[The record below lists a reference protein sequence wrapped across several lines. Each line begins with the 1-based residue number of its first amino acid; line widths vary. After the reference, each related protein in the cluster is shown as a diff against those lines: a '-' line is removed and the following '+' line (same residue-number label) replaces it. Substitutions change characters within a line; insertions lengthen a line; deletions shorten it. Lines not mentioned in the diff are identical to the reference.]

1 MRNARLPRR
10 GLLAAAPLAL
20 LAAPRLGR
28 AAGFPDRPIRLI
40 IPWAAGGSTDA
51 QMRVFADIASRHLG
65 QPLVLEN
72 RPGARGTLGAQLL
85 LQSKPDGYTLSQ
97 IHSGVFSHPFMTKA
111 ASWDSLTDFTYI
123 IALTGYLSGLAVRA
137 DAPWQSWPELM
148 ADARARPGQISYG
161 SSGIG
166 GYSHMI
172 MAQLLP
178 AERVEMLH
186 VPYRGVAETTTALL
200 GGQVDAIADS
210 SGWAPH
216 VEAGRM
222 RLLAVWGDKRARRF
236 PTVPAVNEFGHD
248 IGSIPPYGIAGPK
261 DMPAEIVAR
270 LHEAF
275 RAAMFDPAHLA
286 VLARYDMP
294 ELYMTGADYHAW
306 LVRSLPA
313 EKAVVE
319 KLGLRLD

>member
-1 MRNARLPRR
+1 MNAHLPRR
-10 GLLAAAPLAL
+10 RLLAAAIAAP
-20 LAAPRLGR
+20 LAAPRPAL

-51 QMRVFADIASRHLG
+51 QMRVFAEIAARHLG

-85 LQSKPDGYTLSQ
+85 LQAKPDGYTLSQ
-97 IHSGVFSHPFMTKA
+97 IHSGVFTHPFMTKA

-137 DAPWQSWPELM
+137 DARWESWPALM
-148 ADARARPGQISYG
+148 ADARTRPGQISYG

-178 AERVEMLH
+178 REGVEMLH

-222 RLLAVWGDKRARRF
+222 RLLAVWGDKRAKRF
-236 PTVPAVNEFGHD
+236 PNVPAVNEFGHD

-261 DMPAEIVAR
+261 DMPEAIVAR

-275 RAAMFDPAHLA
+275 RAAMYDPAHLA

-294 ELYMTGADYHAW
+294 DLYMNGADYHAW
-306 LVRSLPA
+306 LARSLPA

-319 KLGLRLD
+319 RLGIRLD